1 MRFLD
6 KFLLR
11 VFSIIILALTI
22 FLVLLFFGIIPSSDV
37 SRFLIKF
44 SDMREFT
51 KAIIIS
57 GVLLVLFSFK
67 GLFFQSKP
75 KDLAKDGIIL
85 ENNSGKLVL
94 TKESLDCIIT
104 GVVNEVDGASI
115 ESSRTILDKKIGL
128 IVYLIISVDRD
139 IMIKDVS
146 KELQDKIKVAMK
158 NTADLDVGEINIQV
172 KKVSIKKQKRLP
184 SPNKQQDDS
193 SNVEEKEI
201 KVEENVEDVEK

>member
-1 MRFLD
+1 MRLLD
-6 KFLLR
+6 KFVLR
-11 VFSIIILALTI
+11 VFSIIVLALTV
-22 FLVLLFFGIIPSSDV
+22 VLALIFFGIIPTSDV
-37 SRFLIKF
+37 TQLLAKF
-44 SDMREFT
+44 SDMQEFT
-51 KAIIIS
+51 KAVVIT
-57 GVLLVLFSFK
+57 GAVLVLFSLK
-67 GLFFQSKP
+67 GLFFQSKS

-115 ESSRTILDKKIGL
+115 ESSRTTLDKKIGL

-172 KKVSIKKQKRLP
+172 KKVSVKKQKKSP
-184 SPNKQQDDS
+184 SPAPNKQQEDNS
-193 SNVEEKEI
+193 KVEEEEPKA
-201 KVEENVEDVEK
+201 EENVEN